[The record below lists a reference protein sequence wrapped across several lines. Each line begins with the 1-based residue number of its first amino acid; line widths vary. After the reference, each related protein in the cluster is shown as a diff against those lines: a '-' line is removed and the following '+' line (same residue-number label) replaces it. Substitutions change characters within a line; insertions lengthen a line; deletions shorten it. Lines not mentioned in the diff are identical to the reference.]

1 LLDQFFTI
9 WRRDA
14 STGVAPA
21 RPAGA
26 DRAARRSNLPP
37 RCTALPM
44 QLREGCP
51 STCSPRVMGSGQGQ
65 PTSSRAGLLG
75 RTSLS
80 SGAPTRAAD
89 PDGELDAGGTCIRLH
104 QHPVPA
110 FPWDS
115 SLDQDS
121 SPFLSCTD
129 FGNWKPQA
137 EFHSGWIAHE
147 IFLVRK
153 ACRFD
158 LGFADILRRGRNL

>member
-1 LLDQFFTI
+1 MLDQFFTI

-14 STGVAPA
+14 STGVASGPPSRCRPCCAAVQPPA
-21 RPAGA
+21 SMHSVANA
-26 DRAARRSNLPP
+26 VARGLSFDVFA
-37 RCTALPM
+37 T
-44 QLREGCP
+44 
-51 STCSPRVMGSGQGQ
+51 SDGSGQGQ